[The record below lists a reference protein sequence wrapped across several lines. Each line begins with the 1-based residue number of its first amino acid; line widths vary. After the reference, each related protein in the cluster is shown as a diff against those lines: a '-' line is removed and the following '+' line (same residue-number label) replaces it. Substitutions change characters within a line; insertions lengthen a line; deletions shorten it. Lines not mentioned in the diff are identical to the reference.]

1 MLFIQWSIVH
11 NIHTSL
17 SGTFTTILHYYSA
30 MTSSQ
35 MKRFVI
41 VASILS
47 TSDAMSLLRGGSN
60 NDERALE
67 ALDCTGRRWHFTLA
81 ETIKW

>member
-1 MLFIQWSIVH
+1 MLFIQWMALFIVTTYH
-11 NIHTSL
+11 YQVL
-17 SGTFTTILHYYSA
+17 SALFYYYSA

-35 MKRFVI
+35 MKRFAI

-47 TSDAMSLLRGGSN
+47 TSDAMSLLRSGSN

-67 ALDCTGRRWHFTLA
+67 ASGCTGRRWHFTLA

>member
-17 SGTFTTILHYYSA
+17 SGTFTTTLHYYSA
-30 MTSSQ
+30 ITSSQ
-35 MKRFVI
+35 MKRFAI

-47 TSDAMSLLRGGSN
+47 TSDAMSLLRGVS

>member
-1 MLFIQWSIVH
+1 MDGIVH

-17 SGTFTTILHYYSA
+17 SGTFSTTLHYYSA

-35 MKRFVI
+35 MKRFAI